1 MFSDTHFHFH
11 MLEENLQPRVLREM
25 AVRDCFFG
33 LDIGTHCDDLI
44 SRQDGIDKAIEKCAG
59 IVSDDGAASDS
70 CIASDDGALSVAGI
84 ASDGN
89 LSGEKLKSKIKSFIR
104 FSAGIWPAPEAI
116 RDRKNQIEILE
127 KMIRGAG
134 VAGDESCR
142 SGAGIAS
149 DEDSRSG
156 AGAAGDG
163 GGENSTYKKVVA
175 IGECGLDH
183 HWNVSGVDGRA
194 ESDFDDAMFLG
205 EREMF
210 EAQLDMAKRMKLP
223 VVVHSRDAFEGT
235 MECIKNAGYDNGII
249 HCFSYGIDEARA
261 FLDRG
266 WYLAFGGGVT
276 YTKKSKMDAMK
287 ELLRFVPEERLLLE
301 TDAPYLAP
309 VPFRG
314 NPNNPLLIEHTYR
327 FISEARNINM
337 EELCETVDKNI
348 SRLFF
353 KTTLKDIEFDIA

>member
-11 MLEENLQPRVLREM
+11 MLEESLQPRVLREM
-25 AVRDCFFG
+25 AGRDCFLG

-44 SRQDGIDKAIEKCAG
+44 LRQDGIDKAIEKCAG
-59 IVSDDGAASDS
+59 IVSDDGVA
-70 CIASDDGALSVAGI
+70 SVAGI
-84 ASDGN
+84 VSDEN
-89 LSGEKLKSKIKSFIR
+89 ISGEKLKSKIKSFIR

-134 VAGDESCR
+134 FAGDESCRSDADISSDESCR
-142 SGAGIAS
+142 SGAG
-149 DEDSRSG
+149 
-156 AGAAGDG
+156 AAGDDG
-163 GGENSTYKKVVA
+163 WVNSTYKKVVA
-175 IGECGLDH
+175 LGECGLDH

-235 MECIKNAGYDNGII
+235 LECIKNVGYDNGII

-261 FLDRG
+261 FLERG

-276 YTKKSKMDAMK
+276 YTKKSKMDVMM
-287 ELLRFVPEERLLLE
+287 ELLRFVPKERLLLE

-314 NPNNPLLIEHTYR
+314 TPNNPLLVEHSYK
-327 FISEARNINM
+327 FIAESRGVSVES
-337 EELCETVDKNI
+337 LCEDVDLNI
-348 SRLFF
+348 KKLF
-353 KTTLKDIEFDIA
+353 KM